1 MRLEGRVGFPSECLS
16 FGRVWGGPEAEVGE
30 VGWADSSGCIHP
42 CLGLASWGGL
52 VWFSGMTSDDRD
64 FLFKLLETPSPTG
77 FEMPGQKVW
86 AEWIGK
92 HASAVECDAYG
103 STWATFPGKSAK
115 VVMLAA
121 HADEIGYMVKH
132 IDERGFLRLDRVG
145 GSDAAT
151 ARGRRLSILGDKGPV
166 SGMIGNTAIHLRRD
180 ESGSEK
186 APAIHDLWVD
196 VGASNAA
203 GVAKLGIRVGHPA
216 VYQDGPM
223 ELANKRIVSRALDN
237 RIGGYIIAQV
247 MRRVAA
253 SRRKPAFTLVCLNA
267 IQEEIGGHGA
277 IMATYRLRPDVCV
290 CLDVT
295 HATDTPGLDP
305 AKHGSVKLGGGPTL
319 THGTANHPMVVERL
333 LRDAEKQKVPVQ
345 HEASSRFTGTDTDK
359 IFHSRKGVPSALVS
373 LPLRCMHSVVETAHL
388 DDIENT
394 VKLLTGFVLSLAA
407 GDDFHQRL

>member
-1 MRLEGRVGFPSECLS
+1 
-16 FGRVWGGPEAEVGE
+16 
-30 VGWADSSGCIHP
+30 
-42 CLGLASWGGL
+42 
-52 VWFSGMTSDDRD
+52 MTADDRQ
-64 FLFKLLETPSPTG
+64 FLHKLLETPSPTG

-86 AEWIGK
+86 AKWLEK
-92 HASAVECDAYG
+92 HAASVECDAYG
-103 STWATFPGKSAK
+103 STWATLPGKSER

-132 IDERGFLRLDRVG
+132 IDDKGFLRLDRVG

-151 ARGRRLSILGDKGPV
+151 ARGRRLHILGDKGSVP
-166 SGMIGNTAIHLRRD
+166 GIIGNTAIHLRRD
-180 ESGSEK
+180 DLGSEK
-186 APAIHDLWVD
+186 APAVHDLWVD

-203 GVAKLGIRVGHPA
+203 EVAKLGIRVGHPA

-247 MRRVAA
+247 LRRVAA
-253 SRRKPAFTLVCLNA
+253 SRKKPAFTLVCLNA

-277 IMATYRLRPDVCV
+277 IMATYRLQPDVCV

-295 HATDTPGLDP
+295 HATDTPGLDA
-305 AKHGSVKLGGGPTL
+305 AKHGSVKLGGGPAL
-319 THGTANHPMVVERL
+319 THGTANHPLVVRRL
-333 LRDAEKQKVPVQ
+333 MDNAASNKIPVQ

-359 IFHSRKGVPSALVS
+359 IFHSREGVPSALVS

-388 DDIENT
+388 DDIERT
-394 VKLLTGFVLSLAA
+394 IGLLAAFVLSLKET
-407 GDDFHQRL
+407 DTFRQSLR